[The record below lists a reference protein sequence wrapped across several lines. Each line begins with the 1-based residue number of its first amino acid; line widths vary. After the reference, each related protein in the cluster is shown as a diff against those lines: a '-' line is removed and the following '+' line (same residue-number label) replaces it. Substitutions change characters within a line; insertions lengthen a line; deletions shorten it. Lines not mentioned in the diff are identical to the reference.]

1 MTTAKMRIK
10 MGPIEIEYEGSE
22 DFLKQE
28 LTDLLAVSK
37 LYQDSGLPEVG
48 PTTTGRP
55 EAAAVTGVESSR
67 TSAMTVTT
75 IAAKLSAKSGTD
87 LILAAGASLTRG
99 GSDTFVRQKLLDEMK
114 KATGYYKKS
123 YGSNLSNYLLT
134 LVKEGK
140 LQTAKDTY
148 SLNVGT
154 KNEIEAKL
162 AS

>member
-1 MTTAKMRIK
+1 MRIK

-28 LTDLLAVSK
+28 LTDLLSAVSK
-37 LYQDSGLPEVG
+37 LYQDSGLPEG
-48 PTTTGRP
+48 EPTAEP
-55 EAAAVTGVESSR
+55 AEAAVATGVQSSR

-75 IAAKLSAKSGTD
+75 IAAKLGAKSGAD
-87 LILAAGASLTRG
+87 LILAAGASLTRV
-99 GSDTFVRQKLLDEMK
+99 GSETFARQKLLDEMK

-134 LVKEGK
+134 LVREGK
-140 LQTAKDTY
+140 LQETAKDTY

-154 KNEIEAKL
+154 KDEIEAKL